1 LLASEEI
8 PLVVHYE
15 GVHWF
20 TVIALAVIF
29 AIVIAVCVLGLAL
42 GIALMRRITHR

>member
-1 LLASEEI
+1 MLASEEI
-8 PLVVHYE
+8 RMVVHYE

-29 AIVIAVCVLGLAL
+29 AVVIAVCVLGFALGLAL
-42 GIALMRRITHR
+42 IRRITHR